1 MDEQVRN
8 VIAQQPSAANER
20 TEMPLPVAAR
30 FSRLM
35 SAIGLVAKFA
45 LLIAFAAACQLAHV
59 IRLAHLGDQ
68 YYLVV
73 SHYHWLQLSA
83 FAIAQSL
90 PALIL
95 TGIVPMVVWAAFGS
109 RRTTFNLAMLG
120 WAVLYLG
127 VVAFSE
133 LAFMSQQ
140 SVRGGWPL

>member
-1 MDEQVRN
+1 ML
-8 VIAQQPSAANER
+8 S
-20 TEMPLPVAAR
+20 PVTAKVSNLTA
-30 FSRLM
+30 
-35 SAIGLVAKFA
+35 AIGLIAKFA
-45 LLIAFAAACQLAHV
+45 LLIAFAGACQLAHIV
-59 IRLAHLGDQ
+59 RLAHLGDQ

-109 RRTTFNLAMLG
+109 RRTAFNLAMLG

-127 VVAFSE
+127 AVAFSE

-140 SVRGGWPL
+140 SIRGAWPP